1 MTKQPNYK
9 MVHRLWHHTKDVQ
22 MANKYM
28 KKKCYTLH
36 VIQFSSVT
44 QSWPTLRDPMIC
56 SRPGLP
62 VYHQLPEFTQTH
74 VHWVG
79 DAIQPSHP
87 LSSPSPP
94 APNPFQHQGL
104 FQWVSSLHEVAKVWE
119 FQLWHQMQ
127 TKATVRYATYL
138 LECPKFR
145 TMTNTTAGEFVEQC
159 EYSSIA
165 DRNANWHSHI
175 GRQFGGFLQN

>member
-1 MTKQPNYK
+1 MK
-9 MVHRLWHHTKDVQ
+9 VHF
-22 MANKYM
+22 
-28 KKKCYTLH
+28 
-36 VIQFSSVT
+36 QFSSVT
-44 QSWPTLRDPMIC
+44 QLCLTLCDPMNR
-56 SRPGLP
+56 SMPGLR
-62 VYHQLPEFTQTH
+62 VHHQLTEVTQTH

-104 FQWVSSLHEVAKVWE
+104 FQWVNSLHEVAKVWE

-127 TKATVRYATYL
+127 IKATVRYATHL

-145 TMTNTTAGEFVEQC
+145 TMTKTTAGEFVEQC

-165 DRNANWHSHI
+165 DRNAKWPSHI
-175 GRQFGGFLQN
+175 GRQFGGFLQI